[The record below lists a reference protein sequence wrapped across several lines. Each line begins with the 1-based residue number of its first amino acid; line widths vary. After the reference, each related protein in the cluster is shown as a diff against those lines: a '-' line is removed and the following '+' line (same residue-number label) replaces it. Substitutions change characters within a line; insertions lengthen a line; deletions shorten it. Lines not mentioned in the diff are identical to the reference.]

1 MERLSPDQYPVVR
14 ANITSEKVAIDKEF
28 ARKARISP
36 SELFMHLPEDW
47 ENMMQWTMAN
57 PYQL

>member
-1 MERLSPDQYPVVR
+1 MIFLS
-14 ANITSEKVAIDKEF
+14 TKGLEKYNAIDKEF
-28 ARKARISP
+28 TRKARISP